1 MSAAPPALSAGPLP
15 DERKALLARVVDGLD
30 SASLWW
36 LSGFTAGL
44 AQAAHPAPHL
54 ALLQG
59 SAATAPVAGV
69 GERATVLYGSQTGNA
84 KRAAEALVA
93 ELEGAGLSVRL
104 ARADSYATRELA
116 SERLLYLVISTQGE
130 GDPPDDSIGFSEF
143 LNGRRAPKLPELK
156 FAVLGLGDSS
166 YADFCGIS
174 KRLDARL
181 VELGATRLFDAGEA
195 DLDIDTVAKPWR
207 TQALEQAR
215 KTLKAAPVAASA
227 TVTALRPAV
236 VAPAYS
242 HASPF
247 QAEVLANQPI
257 SGRDFKGP
265 AFGQH
270 GASDKQV
277 RHIEFSL
284 EGSGLNYLPGDAL
297 GFAHR
302 NPEAVVEPVL
312 EALALQGDA
321 SVRIDGTE
329 RSLRD
334 WLSGHRELTKL
345 SRPFLA
351 AHAAQARASELNDLL
366 APGRNADFASL
377 LGSHQLV
384 DVLRRWPAEWDA
396 ESLLTALRP
405 LAPRLYSIASSRAR
419 VGDEVHLTVDV
430 LNYQAHGL
438 AHVGSA
444 SGFLANLA
452 EGDHAPVYIETND
465 RFRVPADPSRDI
477 LMVGPGTG
485 VAPFRAFV
493 QERAETGASGR
504 NWLFF
509 GTQHFNSGFLYQ
521 SEWQEALKRGEL
533 NRLDLAFSRDQQ
545 QKLYVQHRLRE
556 RGREVYDWLQS
567 GAHFYVCGSIAM
579 GKDVHAALQDI
590 VVEHGAL
597 DAQDAHDYLTTLQT
611 EGRYSRDVY

>member
-59 SAATAPVAGV
+59 SAATTPVAV
-69 GERATVLYGSQTGNA
+69 AGERATVLYGSQTGNA
-84 KRAAEALVA
+84 KRAAEALAA
-93 ELEGAGLSVRL
+93 ELESAGLSVRL
-104 ARADSYATRELA
+104 VRADRYPTRDLA

-130 GDPPDDSIGFSEF
+130 GDPPDDAIGFTEF
-143 LNGRRAPKLPELK
+143 LTGRRAPRLPELK

-174 KRLDARL
+174 RRLDARL
-181 VELGATRLFDAGEA
+181 AELGATRLFDAGEA
-195 DLDIDTVAKPWR
+195 DLDIETVARPWR
-207 TQALEQAR
+207 TLALEQA
-215 KTLKAAPVAASA
+215 KQTLKTPAVSA
-227 TVTALRPAV
+227 TVTPLRPAV

-242 HASPF
+242 HSSPF
-247 QAEVLANQPI
+247 PAEVLANQPI

-265 AFGQH
+265 AFGRH

-277 RHIEFSL
+277 RHLELLL
-284 EGSGLNYLPGDAL
+284 EGSGLTYLPGDAL
-297 GFAHR
+297 GFVHR
-302 NPEAVVEPVL
+302 NPEAIVEPVL
-312 EALALQGDA
+312 QALSLEGEAT
-321 SVRIDGTE
+321 VRIDGTD
-329 RSLRD
+329 RTLRD

-351 AHAAQARASELNDLL
+351 AHAAQARAGELNDLL
-366 APGRNADFASL
+366 APGRNADFAAL

-384 DVLRRWPAEWDA
+384 DVLRRWPAAWEA
-396 ESLLTALRP
+396 EGLLAALRP
-405 LAPRLYSIASSRAR
+405 LAPRLYSIASSRTR

-430 LNYQAHGL
+430 LSYQAHGL
-438 AHVGSA
+438 DHLGSA
-444 SGFLANLA
+444 SGYLSALA
-452 EGDHAPVYIETND
+452 EGDHVPVYIETND

-509 GTQHFNSGFLYQ
+509 GSQHFNSGFLYQ
-521 SEWQEALKRGEL
+521 SEWQEALRRGEL
-533 NRLDLAFSRDQQ
+533 NRLDLAFSRDQA

-597 DAQDAHDYLTTLQT
+597 EPEAAHDYLTTLQT

>member
-1 MSAAPPALSAGPLP
+1 
-15 DERKALLARVVDGLD
+15 
-30 SASLWW
+30 
-36 LSGFTAGL
+36 
-44 AQAAHPAPHL
+44 
-54 ALLQG
+54 
-59 SAATAPVAGV
+59 
-69 GERATVLYGSQTGNA
+69 
-84 KRAAEALVA
+84 
-93 ELEGAGLSVRL
+93 
-104 ARADSYATRELA
+104 LA

-130 GDPPDDSIGFSEF
+130 GDPPDDAIGFTEF
-143 LNGRRAPKLPELK
+143 LAGRRAPKLPALK

-174 KRLDARL
+174 RRLDARL
-181 VELGATRLFDAGEA
+181 AELGATRLFDAGEA

-207 TQALEQAR
+207 ALAVEQAK
-215 KTLKAAPVAASA
+215 KTLKNAAPIAGA
-227 TVTALRPAV
+227 TVTPLRPAV

-247 QAEVLANQPI
+247 VAEVLANQPI

-265 AFGQH
+265 AFGRH

-277 RHIEFSL
+277 RHLELSL
-284 EGSGLNYLPGDAL
+284 EGSGLHYLPGDAL
-297 GFAHR
+297 GVVHR
-302 NPEAVVEPVL
+302 NPVGVVEPVL
-312 EALALQGDA
+312 KALALEGDT
-321 SVRIDGTE
+321 SVRVDGTE
-329 RSLRD
+329 RTLRD
-334 WLSGHRELTKL
+334 WLAGHRELTKL

-351 AHAAQARASELNDLL
+351 AHAAQAKAGELNELL
-366 APGRNADFASL
+366 APGRNADLASL

-384 DVLRRWPAEWDA
+384 DVLRRWPAEWEP
-396 ESLLTALRP
+396 ESLLAALRP

-430 LNYQAHGL
+430 LDYHAHGL
-438 AHVGSA
+438 DHLGSA
-444 SGFLANLA
+444 SGYLSALA

-493 QERAETGASGR
+493 QERAETGATGR

-533 NRLDLAFSRDQQ
+533 DRLDLAFSRDQAD
-545 QKLYVQHRLRE
+545 KVYVQHRLRQ
-556 RGREVYDWLQS
+556 RGREVHDWLRG

-590 VVEHGAL
+590 VIEHGGL
-597 DAQDAHDYLTTLQT
+597 DAQDAHDYLTTLQK
-611 EGRYSRDVY
+611 EGRYARDVY